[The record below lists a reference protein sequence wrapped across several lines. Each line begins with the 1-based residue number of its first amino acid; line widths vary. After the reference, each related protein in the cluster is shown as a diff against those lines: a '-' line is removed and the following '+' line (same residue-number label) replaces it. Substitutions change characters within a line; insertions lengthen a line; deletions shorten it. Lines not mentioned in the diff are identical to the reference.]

1 MTNLKRHCY
10 SSFKLRLR
18 EIKLLAHKHNQEEA
32 EWDNNLGLLVPS
44 VWSSSSTPM
53 QWYRELEENTEM
65 KT

>member
-44 VWSSSSTPM
+44 VWSSSSTPHAM
-53 QWYRELEENTEM
+53 V
-65 KT
+65 